1 MGEFLEE
8 GRVSADETEGWDG
21 EVEGFL
27 GLGEGS

>member
-1 MGEFLEE
+1 MGEFMEE
-8 GRVSADETEGWDG
+8 SRVAAYETEGWDG